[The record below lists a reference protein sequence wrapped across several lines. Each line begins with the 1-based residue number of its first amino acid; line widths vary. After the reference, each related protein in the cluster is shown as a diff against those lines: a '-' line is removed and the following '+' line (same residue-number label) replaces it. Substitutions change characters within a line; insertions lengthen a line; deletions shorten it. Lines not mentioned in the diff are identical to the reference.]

1 METAERPLNTND
13 VAAAAAKRE
22 LVVRVADSEL
32 FQKAPRLREFLLYA
46 AECTLENRL
55 SEVREQVIAERV
67 FSRKP
72 DFQGTQD
79 SIVRAEARNLRKRL
93 ETYFADEGREEP
105 LVITMPKGGYALAFE
120 ARPIDVDLQPYATP
134 APVSG
139 MTSGV
144 PSVAVPH
151 TAPISPPPRWN
162 HALWLLGFG
171 GMLLAVASLGFVLGH
186 REGRASFARAL
197 PATPPTLPF
206 SALFGQGRPSVII
219 TSDTGFLQIASV
231 VGHPLSL
238 DDYVARSYPAVPDIK
253 PQDLIRN
260 WNLDE
265 YTDGREM
272 SVAGSILSEYPRF
285 VSSIAL
291 RSGHGI
297 TLETLKTH
305 TAVLIGSPISNP
317 WAQLFEDHLN
327 FRCEFDHSGHI
338 LFRASAGQPNV
349 PATYP
354 NADDIQHGR
363 AYARLAFLPGSADT
377 PAALLIAGTTA
388 QSTESA
394 GELVTDAPRFARTL
408 RSIGIDPT
416 GPPRFFEILL
426 RSNFFVGGS
435 TVPELAAWRLTP
447 APEK

>member
-1 METAERPLNTND
+1 METAERPLNLND
-13 VAAAAAKRE
+13 AGTAAVKRE
-22 LVVRVADSEL
+22 LVTRVADSEL

-93 ETYFADEGREEP
+93 EAYFAEEGRDEP
-105 LVITMPKGGYALAFE
+105 LVVTMPKGGYALAFE
-120 ARPIDVDLQPYATP
+120 TRPSAAGLQVYADP
-134 APVSG
+134 AQLAEVP
-139 MTSGV
+139 SGV
-144 PSVAVPH
+144 PPVAVPH
-151 TAPISPPPRWN
+151 TAPLATPRWSR
-162 HALWLLGFG
+162 ALWWLGFTG
-171 GMLLAVASLGFVLGH
+171 ILLAVACVGFVLGH
-186 REGRASFARAL
+186 REGRTSFERTL
-197 PATPPTLPF
+197 PAAPPTLPF
-206 SALFGQGRPSVII
+206 SALFGRDRASVIV

-238 DDYVARSYPAVPDIK
+238 DDYVARSYPAVPGIK

-285 VSSIAL
+285 IGNIAL

-338 LFRASAGQPNV
+338 LFRATTGPSHTV
-349 PATYP
+349 ATYP
-354 NADDIQHGR
+354 NADDLQHGR

-394 GELVTDAPRFARTL
+394 GELVTDGPRFARTL

-435 TVPELAAWRLTP
+435 TVPEVAGWRLAP

>member
-1 METAERPLNTND
+1 METAERQLNTD
-13 VAAAAAKRE
+13 DAATVAAKRE
-22 LVVRVADSEL
+22 LVARVADSDL

-93 ETYFADEGREEP
+93 QAYFADEGRQHP
-105 LVITMPKGGYALAFE
+105 IVITMPKGGYALAFE
-120 ARPIDVDLQPYATP
+120 SRPSAVDLEVYATP
-134 APVSG
+134 AQL
-139 MTSGV
+139 SGV
-144 PSVAVPH
+144 PPVALPH
-151 TAPISPPPRWN
+151 IAPIVTPRWN
-162 HALWLLGFG
+162 STPWLLGIF
-171 GMLLAVASLGFVLGH
+171 GMLLAAVSLGFVVGH

-197 PATPPTLPF
+197 PATPSMLPF
-206 SALFGQGRPSVII
+206 SALFAQDRSSVIV

-238 DDYVARSYPAVPDIK
+238 DDYVARSYPAVPGIK

-272 SVAGSILSEYPRF
+272 SVAGSILSQYPRF
-285 VSSIAL
+285 AGNIAL

-297 TLETLKTH
+297 TLETFKTH

-317 WAQLFEDHLN
+317 WAQLFEDRLN

-338 LFRASAGQPNV
+338 LFRAVIGQPNP

-435 TVPELAAWRLTP
+435 TVPELAAWRLNP